1 MIPEVAKFTRANP
14 CTKVMIWNC
23 FRRNARFVR
32 VQVAV
37 AKSLIGANVPRDMIV
52 RGRLARLS
60 MKGVECYELTDEGA
74 EWLRE
79 GMRRYLHNHPEARE
93 QANFLP
99 HSW

>member
-52 RGRLARLS
+52 RGRLNKIVDGS
-60 MKGVECYELTDEGA
+60 VEYYELTLSGA

-99 HSW
+99 RPW